1 MKNIFDICLLD
12 IMLPGKKDGME
23 LANSIRKKNENIPII
38 LLSSKNMDNDKI
50 AGFESG
56 ADDYITKPF
65 TSTDLLQVARR
76 AFGEDGA
83 GAVTNAGT
91 EEARRALDQARTGK
105 RAGFA
110 RVIGGSSAMES
121 VFTLIEKVAPTH
133 SNVLVYGESGT
144 GKELVARAIHDT
156 SLRAERPFIPV
167 DCVSLPDTLLES
179 ELFGHEK
186 GAFTGAHV
194 SKPGLFEV
202 AAGGTVFLDEVSGMS
217 QTLQSRLLRVLQE
230 RQMRRVGG
238 IRFLDVD
245 VRVIAATNANLEKAI
260 QQGRFRSDLY
270 YRLNVFPIHMPPLR
284 ERPED
289 IPILARHFL
298 RFHARRLKRLCE
310 DFDASSMERLVQYA
324 WPGNVRE
331 LSNLVDRFSTLFPG
345 QTLTCQLV
353 PSCMLPSGLVALQT
367 QRLGREQVASWQI
380 QQPARVEPA
389 VVMAPLQV
397 DPAAPAGDRP
407 AFDPVLHAMEI
418 ASAVHSP
425 EAQLAVPVPKP
436 AASASNDEINAVEE
450 AIFLAQGI
458 QPLPPEGISLKQ
470 HLVNI
475 ERGLIEQALS
485 RTEGNV
491 SRTAKLLQLQ
501 RTTLIEKINKY
512 DLRASS

>member
-1 MKNIFDICLLD
+1 MTSPASN
-12 IMLPGKKDGME
+12 
-23 LANSIRKKNENIPII
+23 PII
-38 LLSSKNMDNDKI
+38 GQSACTQALRQLIKTIAASS
-50 AGFESG
+50 
-56 ADDYITKPF
+56 
-65 TSTDLLQVARR
+65 STAL
-76 AFGEDGA
+76 
-83 GAVTNAGT
+83 VT
-91 EEARRALDQARTGK
+91 
-105 RAGFA
+105 
-110 RVIGGSSAMES
+110 
-121 VFTLIEKVAPTH
+121 
-133 SNVLVYGESGT
+133 GESGT
-144 GKELVARAIHDT
+144 GKELVAQALH
-156 SLRAERPFIPV
+156 LQGPRAEGRFVPINCGAIPRE
-167 DCVSLPDTLLES
+167 LIES
-179 ELFGHEK
+179 ELFGHRK
-186 GAFTGAHV
+186 GTFTGAV
-194 SKPGLFEV
+194 ADRVGRFEL
-202 AAGGTVFLDEVSGMS
+202 AHGGTLFLDEIGDLPMDMQVK
-217 QTLQSRLLRVLQE
+217 LLRVLQE
-230 RQMRRVGG
+230 RCILPVGAS
-238 IRFLDVD
+238 REVPVD
-245 VRVIAATNANLEKAI
+245 VRVVAATHRNLEEEVQA
-260 QQGRFRSDLY
+260 GRFREDLY
-270 YRLNVFPIHMPPLR
+270 YRINVLPIRTTPLR
-284 ERPED
+284 ERPGDLPELLGFYARKHAMPGNK
-289 IPILARHFL
+289 PIGFAPDMLDMLAG
-298 RFHARRLKRLCE
+298 
-310 DFDASSMERLVQYA
+310 YG

-397 DPAAPAGDRP
+397 DPATPAGDRP
-407 AFDPVLHAMEI
+407 VFDPVLHAMEI